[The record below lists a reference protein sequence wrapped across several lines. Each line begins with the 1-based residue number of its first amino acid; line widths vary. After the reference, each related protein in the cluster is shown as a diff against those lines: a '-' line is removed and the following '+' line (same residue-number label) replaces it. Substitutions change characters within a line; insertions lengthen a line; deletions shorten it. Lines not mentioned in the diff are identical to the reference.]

1 MSIVKIIAALIVTF
15 LLSLLIAPFVLRE
28 LRRRHAAQYILEIG
42 PKWHETKAGTPTMG
56 GIIFIL
62 PVVLV
67 VLAFGI
73 MNMIAGDFRLSLG
86 LLFAVLCGAIGW
98 IDDSVKIFKARNKGL
113 TVRQKTVTLMF
124 VIALYLG
131 ALYLLDYIDER
142 VFIPFVNIDL
152 PLGLFY
158 FIVMLPAAFFY
169 VNAVNLTD
177 GLDGLATSVT
187 IPYLVGFSVIAVL
200 TEGAFAQS
208 NEGMAIFTAALIG
221 GLLAFLV
228 YNFYPAKVF
237 MGDTGSL
244 FLGGC
249 VVALAFSYNAPVL
262 LLLGG
267 IVYLVEG
274 LSVVLQVI
282 YFKLTH
288 GKRLFRMAPIH
299 HHFEMT
305 GKSEIQIV
313 IGMTVLSLLGAVLMV
328 VGILAHQ
335 GGFIQL

>member
-1 MSIVKIIAALIVTF
+1 MSIVKVIVALILTF
-15 LLSLLIAPFVLRE
+15 LLSLAFAPWVLRE
-28 LRRRHAAQYILEIG
+28 LRRRHAAQHILEIG

-56 GIIFIL
+56 GIIFIV

-67 VLAFGI
+67 VLALALP
-73 MNMIAGDFRLSLG
+73 NMIAGDFRLSLG
-86 LLFAVLCGAIGW
+86 LLFAVLCGAVGW
-98 IDDSVKIFKARNKGL
+98 IDDSVKIFKDRNKGL
-113 TVRQKTVTLMF
+113 TVKQKTIILMF
-124 VIALYLG
+124 VIALYL
-131 ALYLLDYIDER
+131 AAMYLLDYINES
-142 VFIPFVNIDL
+142 VFVPFVNISL

-158 FIVMLPAAFFY
+158 FLVMLPLAFFY

-187 IPYLVGFSVIAVL
+187 IPYLLAFSVIAVL
-200 TEGAFAQS
+200 THTSAES
-208 NEGMAIFTAALIG
+208 NEGLAIFTAALIG

-249 VVALAFSYNAPVL
+249 VVALSFSYNAPLL

-267 IVYLVEG
+267 IVYLIEG
-274 LSVVLQVI
+274 ASVILQVV

-288 GKRLFRMAPIH
+288 GKRLFKMAPIH
-299 HHFEMT
+299 HHFEMK
-305 GKSEIQIV
+305 GKSEVQIV
-313 IGMTVLSLLGAVLMV
+313 IGMTLLSLLGA
-328 VGILAHQ
+328 ILCVAAILFYQ